1 MDNIEKILEELYN
14 NEAISLGV
22 HGTAL
27 IPDEEHTEAKDI
39 CKKGLKCRYFDLRR
53 TVAFQDRGMIHAHG
67 NIEFKNLIH
76 YSYGKDKKGYVYEE
90 VKEGKMIRAYIR
102 EIQLE
107 QISFI
112 VAIPKEMETI
122 DQDAFSESEMPF
134 DKKYADTP
142 EQLRIG
148 SYREINGK
156 TINPKY
162 IVGFYVEGDIST
174 FMPNSTFY
182 GFKETEKDG
191 EISFEIDYEAIENEN
206 EEVKQ
211 KNQEKTK
218 KRAQEIG
225 KEVLPYVENTKK
237 KKSVSQF
244 LKKLVGIKDRG
255 NER

>member
-14 NEAISLGV
+14 NESISLGV

-27 IPDEEHTEAKDI
+27 IPDDEHTEAKDM

-67 NIEFKNLIH
+67 NIEFENLIH

-90 VKEGKMIRAYIR
+90 VKEGKITRAYIK

-122 DQDAFSESEMPF
+122 DQDAFSESEAHF
-134 DKKYADTP
+134 DKKYADSP
-142 EQLRIG
+142 EQLRLG
-148 SYREINGK
+148 NNKEIKGK
-156 TINPKY
+156 TIDPRY

-191 EISFEIDYEAIENEN
+191 KISFEIDYEAIENEN
-206 EEVKQ
+206 EKVKQ
-211 KNQEKTK
+211 KNQEKAK
-218 KRAQEIG
+218 KKAQEIG
-225 KEVLPYVENTKK
+225 KEVLPYEKDTKK
-237 KKSVSQF
+237 KKVYHNF
-244 LKKLVGIKDRG
+244 
-255 NER
+255 